1 MDPSIERRVHKRFHL
16 RDGSFA
22 GSYPNIGEIIDISL
36 GGILY
41 NYMEFADDTS
51 AEKGEFVI
59 CGDDGKCLSNLP
71 NRLVSDRVLA
81 NESSFSKIV
90 TRQRRIKFEELTE
103 DQKQI
108 LNGFIHNHKAC

>member
-1 MDPSIERRVHKRFHL
+1 MVPLIERREHKRFHL

-51 AEKGEFVI
+51 AERGEFVI
-59 CGDDGKCLSNLP
+59 CGDDGKCLSSLP
-71 NRLVSDRVLA
+71 SMVVSDRVLA
-81 NESSFSKIV
+81 NESSFSKII
-90 TRQRRIKFEELTE
+90 TRQRRIMFDALTE
-103 DQKQI
+103 DQRHI
-108 LNGFIHNHKAC
+108 LHGFIHSHKVC